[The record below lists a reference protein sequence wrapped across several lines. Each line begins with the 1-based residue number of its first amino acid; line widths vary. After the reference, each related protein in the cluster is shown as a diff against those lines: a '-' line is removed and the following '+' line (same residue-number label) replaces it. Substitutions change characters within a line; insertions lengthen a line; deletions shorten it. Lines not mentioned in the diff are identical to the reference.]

1 MDPRPPEVE
10 VQGFNHWTAREVIK
24 KIIDSTYKWSHVILV
39 FVWLTSLRMI
49 ISRSIHGAAGGII
62 PYFFVAE
69 WYSILC
75 MYDIFSHPCV
85 DGHFG
90 CFHVLAT
97 VNSVS
102 MNTGVHV
109 LF

>member
-1 MDPRPPEVE
+1 MDPCPPVVE
-10 VQGFNHWTAREVIK
+10 AQGFNHWTAREVIK
-24 KIIDSTYKWSHVILV
+24 KIDSTYKWSHVLLV

-49 ISRSIHGAAGGII
+49 ISRSIHVAAGGII
-62 PYFFVAE
+62 SYFFVAE

-85 DGHFG
+85 DGHLG
-90 CFHVLAT
+90 CFRVLAT

-102 MNTGVHV
+102 MNTGVRV